1 MTDLQ
6 AIIVF
11 VLSSISLGSLLLLLL
26 PSIKDW
32 IYKHRYMEIFHKT
45 IMRIAEDQDYQLIN
59 PVLFKLDDST
69 FLKIDHLLFG
79 DKFIYVIKDEYYN
92 GALLGKL
99 KDQNWLFHHFDKQ
112 KGKYVK
118 NPFMVNAR
126 RIEKLSLLTQ
136 LNENL
141 FVSIIVVN
149 DEAMIDR
156 VSRGETLS
164 FMVSIKKLPR
174 VIAAFED
181 RNVMKLDAEK
191 TQLAVNSI
199 YRLSEENKKLFK
211 GYRKIKS

>member
-11 VLSSISLGSLLLLLL
+11 ILLSISLGSLLLLLL
-26 PSIKDW
+26 PAIKDL

-45 IMRIAEDQDYQLIN
+45 IIRIAEDQDYQLIN

-79 DKFIYVIKDEYYN
+79 DKFIFVIKDEYYN

-99 KDQNWLFHHFDKQ
+99 KDQNWLFHHYDKQ
-112 KGKYVK
+112 KGKFIK
-118 NPFMVNAR
+118 NPFVVNAR

-136 LNENL
+136 LKEDF

-156 VSRGETLS
+156 VSRGDNFS
-164 FMVSIKKLPR
+164 YIVSIKKLPR

-211 GYRKIKS
+211 GYRKINS

>member
-11 VLSSISLGSLLLLLL
+11 ILSSISLGSLLLLLL
-26 PSIKDW
+26 PAIKDW

-45 IMRIAEDQDYQLIN
+45 IIRIAEDQDYQLIN

-79 DKFIYVIKDEYYN
+79 DKFIFVIKDEYYN

-99 KDQNWLFHHFDKQ
+99 KDQNWLFHHYDKQ
-112 KGKYVK
+112 KGKFIK
-118 NPFMVNAR
+118 NPFVVNAR

-136 LNENL
+136 LKEDF

-156 VSRGETLS
+156 VSRGDNFS
-164 FMVSIKKLPR
+164 YIVSIKKLPR

-211 GYRKIKS
+211 GYRKINS

>member
-156 VSRGETLS
+156 VSRGESLS

>member
-11 VLSSISLGSLLLLLL
+11 ILLSISLGSLLLLLL
-26 PSIKDW
+26 PAIKDW

-45 IMRIAEDQDYQLIN
+45 IIRIAEDQDYQLIN

-79 DKFIYVIKDEYYN
+79 DKFIFVIKDEYYN

-99 KDQNWLFHHFDKQ
+99 KDQNWLFHHYDKQ
-112 KGKYVK
+112 KGKFIK
-118 NPFMVNAR
+118 NPFVVNAR

-136 LNENL
+136 LKEDF

-156 VSRGETLS
+156 VSRGDNFS
-164 FMVSIKKLPR
+164 YIVSIKKLPR

-211 GYRKIKS
+211 GYRKINS

>member
-1 MTDLQ
+1 
-6 AIIVF
+6 
-11 VLSSISLGSLLLLLL
+11 
-26 PSIKDW
+26 
-32 IYKHRYMEIFHKT
+32 MEIFHKT

>member
-6 AIIVF
+6 AIIIF

-156 VSRGETLS
+156 VSRGESLS

>member
-156 VSRGETLS
+156 VSRGESLS

-211 GYRKIKS
+211 SYRKIKS

>member
-118 NPFMVNAR
+118 NPFIVNAR

>member
-112 KGKYVK
+112 KGKYVT

-141 FVSIIVVN
+141 FVSIIIVN